1 MKHMQ
6 TMNFQIYIL
15 KVILIKK
22 NHLKSVYLVDQIG
35 DISVTHHGLILSL
48 KMAEIKL
55 EMSME

>member
-22 NHLKSVYLVDQIG
+22 NHLKSVYLVDQNG